1 MSTTTRDRAKAERRG
16 LKTPAQLEEERLAA
30 EAEARREEKA
40 QTRQQPQRQTK
51 AQRNKKKR

>member
-1 MSTTTRDRAKAERRG
+1 MEKGR
-16 LKTPAQLEEERLAA
+16 PAGG
-30 EAEARREEKA
+30 AEARREEKS